1 MNQSTA
7 IQKSTVPN
15 DAVITVCRY
24 IRPVALF
31 NTGIG
36 YSNLGGITLVFIMDY
51 GKRTVNVKFSICRA
65 DENFNKHDGQA
76 WAMKQEGDTINLD
89 KFQAM
94 ADQCGGFTNAYVNL
108 LNCKYVTG
116 EATPREI
123 TLYQT
128 VAADFA

>member
-1 MNQSTA
+1 MNQSTT

-31 NTGIG
+31 ETGIG
-36 YSNLGGITLVFIMDY
+36 YSNLGGTTLVFIMDY

-65 DENFNKHDGQA
+65 NENFNKREGLA
-76 WAMKQEGDTINLD
+76 WAMKQEGETINLD
-89 KFQAM
+89 KFQDM
-94 ADQCGGFTNAYVNL
+94 SDKVGGFTDAYINL

-116 EATPREI
+116 DVTPREI
-123 TLYQT
+123 TLYET
-128 VAADFA
+128 VAAELN

>member
-31 NTGIG
+31 ETGVS

-51 GKRTVNVKFSICRA
+51 GKRTVNIKFSICRA
-65 DENFNKHDGQA
+65 NENFNKHDGQM
-76 WAMKQEGDTINLD
+76 WAMKQEGETINLD
-89 KFQAM
+89 KFQTM
-94 ADQCGGFTNAYVNL
+94 ADQVGGFTDAYINL
-108 LNCKYVTG
+108 LNCRYVLG
-116 EATPREI
+116 DLTPREI
-123 TLYQT
+123 TLYET
-128 VAADFA
+128 VGADLV